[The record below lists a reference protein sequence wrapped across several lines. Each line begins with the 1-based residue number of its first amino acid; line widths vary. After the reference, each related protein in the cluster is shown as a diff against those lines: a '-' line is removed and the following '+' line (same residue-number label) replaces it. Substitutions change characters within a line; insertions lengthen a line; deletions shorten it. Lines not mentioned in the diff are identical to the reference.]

1 VHIIKFLDKSSTAV
15 GASRISPTQSNWPP
29 ATVTPVGISAAWH
42 PLHLST
48 LPPLKRFP
56 AQNPVPVP
64 KHLNFNNYLQHTAWQ
79 RGNHHIK
86 YKLLIIDKAIRQKIQ
101 SPYENC
107 LTQKPNNC
115 IPTQSFSS
123 RWCLL
128 RKYYAKH
135 IKFYQSLK
143 LIQTPSHRAKINS
156 QIKSI
161 SISWTCT
168 HQYTH

>member
-1 VHIIKFLDKSSTAV
+1 
-15 GASRISPTQSNWPP
+15 
-29 ATVTPVGISAAWH
+29 
-42 PLHLST
+42 LST